1 MSEDKFARTREI
13 LQSKWL
19 LPVGEEK
26 EIRVEFGDDVLH
38 FKARVLSASEFNVL
52 RNSSVRPDGSVDPA
66 LAEEANNEF
75 IRKAIIEP
83 ELDPEKLHPILKD
96 VLLDELMRI
105 HGYSEDILV
114 ELEKKLRQ
122 RGSGST
128 SPSSSKSRK

>member
-1 MSEDKFARTREI
+1 
-13 LQSKWL
+13 L
-19 LPVGEEK
+19 
-26 EIRVEFGDDVLH
+26 
-38 FKARVLSASEFNVL
+38 
-52 RNSSVRPDGSVDPA
+52 DPA

-114 ELEKKLRQ
+114 ELEKKLRR
-122 RGSGST
+122 RGSGMT